1 MEIINPKIMDYAEMH
16 TTLEPELLSDLRRET
31 WLKVVNPRMLSG
43 SYQGRLIA
51 LISKMI
57 RPKNILEIGTFT
69 GYATLCLAEGLLE
82 NGQIITIDQNEEL
95 VDIQQKYFTKSK
107 YAFQINALLGEAIA
121 LISNL
126 DMTFDLIFIDADK
139 QNYSAYFDLV
149 IEKLNIGGIILT
161 DNVLWNGKVIEN
173 INPNDMDTLAI
184 QAYNKKVQ
192 SDTRVETILLPI
204 RDGISI
210 TRKIS

>member
-1 MEIINPKIMDYAEMH
+1 MEIINSKIMDYAEMH
-16 TTLEPELLSDLRRET
+16 TTPEPELLTDLRRET

-43 SYQGRLIA
+43 PYQGRLIG
-51 LISKMI
+51 LISKLI

-107 YAFQINALLGEAIA
+107 YAHQINALLGDALV
-121 LISNL
+121 LISDL
-126 DMTFDLIFIDADK
+126 DMTFDLIFLDADK

-149 IEKLNIGGIILT
+149 IDKLNIGGIILT

-173 INPNDMDTLAI
+173 TNPNDLDTLAI
-184 QAYNKKVQ
+184 LAFNKKIQ
-192 SDTRVETILLPI
+192 SNTRVETILLPI

>member
-1 MEIINPKIMDYAEMH
+1 MEIINSKIMDYAEMH
-16 TTLEPELLSDLRRET
+16 TTPEPELLTDLRRET

-43 SYQGRLIA
+43 PYQGRLIG
-51 LISKMI
+51 LISKLI

-107 YAFQINALLGEAIA
+107 YAHQINTLLGDALV
-121 LISNL
+121 LISDL
-126 DMTFDLIFIDADK
+126 DMTFDLIFLDADK

-149 IEKLNIGGIILT
+149 IDKLNIGGIILT

-173 INPNDMDTLAI
+173 TNPNDVDTLAI
-184 QAYNKKVQ
+184 LAFNKKIQ

>member
-1 MEIINPKIMDYAEMH
+1 MEIINSKIMDYAEMH
-16 TTLEPELLSDLRRET
+16 TTPEPELLTDLRRET

-43 SYQGRLIA
+43 PYQGRLIG
-51 LISKMI
+51 LISKLI

-107 YAFQINALLGEAIA
+107 YAHQINALLGDALV
-121 LISNL
+121 LISDL
-126 DMTFDLIFIDADK
+126 DMTFDLIFLDADK

-149 IEKLNIGGIILT
+149 IDKLNIGGIILT

-173 INPNDMDTLAI
+173 TNPNDVDTLAI
-184 QAYNKKVQ
+184 LAFNKKIQ

>member
-107 YAFQINALLGEAIA
+107 Y
-121 LISNL
+121 ISS
-126 DMTFDLIFIDADK
+126 F
-139 QNYSAYFDLV
+139 
-149 IEKLNIGGIILT
+149 
-161 DNVLWNGKVIEN
+161 
-173 INPNDMDTLAI
+173 
-184 QAYNKKVQ
+184 
-192 SDTRVETILLPI
+192 
-204 RDGISI
+204 
-210 TRKIS
+210 

>member
-107 YAFQINALLGEAIA
+107 YALQINALLGEAIT
-121 LISNL
+121 LIPNL

-149 IEKLNIGGIILT
+149 IDKLNIGGIILT

>member
-1 MEIINPKIMDYAEMH
+1 MDYAEMH
-16 TTLEPELLSDLRRET
+16 TTPEPELLTDLQRET

-51 LISKMI
+51 LISKLI

-173 INPNDMDTLAI
+173 TNPNDMDTLAI

>member
-16 TTLEPELLSDLRRET
+16 TTPEPELLTDLRRET

-51 LISKMI
+51 LISKLI

-173 INPNDMDTLAI
+173 TNPNDMDTLAI

>member
-107 YAFQINALLGEAIA
+107 YALQINALLGEAIT
-121 LISNL
+121 LIPNL

-149 IEKLNIGGIILT
+149 IDKLNIGGIILT

-173 INPNDMDTLAI
+173 TNPNDMDTLAI
-184 QAYNKKVQ
+184 QAYNKKVH

>member
-1 MEIINPKIMDYAEMH
+1 MEIINSKIMDYAEMH
-16 TTLEPELLSDLRRET
+16 TTPEPELLTDLRRET

-43 SYQGRLIA
+43 PYQGRLIG
-51 LISKMI
+51 LISKLI

-107 YAFQINALLGEAIA
+107 YAHQINALLGDALV
-121 LISNL
+121 LISDL
-126 DMTFDLIFIDADK
+126 DMTFDLIFLDADK

-149 IEKLNIGGIILT
+149 SDKLNIGGIILT

-173 INPNDMDTLAI
+173 TNPNDVDTLAI
-184 QAYNKKVQ
+184 LAFNKKIQ

>member
-1 MEIINPKIMDYAEMH
+1 MDYAEMH
-16 TTLEPELLSDLRRET
+16 TTPEPELLTDLRRET

-51 LISKMI
+51 LISKLI

-173 INPNDMDTLAI
+173 TNPNDMDTLAI